1 MTVGLNMEASP
12 FVPFLILLDVS
23 IIVNGVEYP
32 IRTPHNIQ
40 TSSVMVKKR
49 YIIIYIISCL
59 NYALY
64 KKQWN

>member
-32 IRTPHNIQ
+32 IRTPHNKQ
-40 TSSVMVKKR
+40 TNSVIDKKVHDTLR
-49 YIIIYIISCL
+49 NTRFQLFKIKLC
-59 NYALY
+59 
-64 KKQWN
+64 